1 MKQYIKPEIELEN
14 LELDAYLI
22 DLSKGEGPGNGIM
35 DSKERGPVDSDFG
48 FSEDFDKF

>member
-22 DLSKGEGPGNGIM
+22 DLSKGEGTGPGVTE
-35 DSKERGPVDSDFG
+35 SKDRGNVNSDFG